1 MHRVAHAHCSVYSTG
16 FVLTL
21 SMLLLLL
28 LLLYNKVGQLRVSVA
43 TQVLLVLL
51 CNYER
56 YDLCMYIS

>member
-21 SMLLLLL
+21 SVLLLL

-56 YDLCMYIS
+56 YDLSIYMR

>member
-21 SMLLLLL
+21 SVLLL

>member
-1 MHRVAHAHCSVYSTG
+1 MHWVAHAHCSVYSTG

-21 SMLLLLL
+21 SVLLLL

-43 TQVLLVLL
+43 TQVLF
-51 CNYER
+51 CNYEH

>member
-21 SMLLLLL
+21 SVLLL
-28 LLLYNKVGQLRVSVA
+28 LLLYNKVSQLRVSVA

-51 CNYER
+51 CNYEH
-56 YDLCMYIS
+56 YDLSMYIS